1 MTHPLMMDFSRCF
14 QKVHLSLVSEKG
26 TDSIFPIWYFRLAPV
41 HPSLAW
47 EVGPDS
53 RSTFHG
59 SAVGCLCLPFASVG
73 SRGLVLLLG
82 GIGGL
87 SVSECFIVTPTNC
100 SLSTP
105 FTTSPGRQYCPHQ
118 QRMGLRWRVRGED

>member
-1 MTHPLMMDFSRCF
+1 MDFSRCF

-26 TDSIFPIWYFRLAPV
+26 TDSIFPSWYFRLVPV
-41 HPSLAW
+41 YLSLAW

-53 RSTFHG
+53 CSTFHG
-59 SAVGCLCLPFASVG
+59 SAVGCLCLPFAGVG

-87 SVSECFIVTPTNC
+87 SVSECFIVTPMNC
-100 SLSTP
+100 SLSIP
-105 FTTSPGRQYCPHQ
+105 LTTSPGCQYCPHR